1 MKVVA
6 MLGGLGSQ
14 MFKYAF
20 YLALREETG
29 EECQID
35 TTPFRVMKMWNGY
48 ELERIFG
55 IRTEDIGK
63 KWKNEERYR
72 NNRKTK
78 WTLEGSVFALNDME
92 KKKKK
97 VLFYRRGI
105 CVRWRGKNGF
115 LRVVSTMK
123 LILRSRVVLW
133 FSARNHSGDTYPEGF
148 LERKESA
155 YFGEFDHRS
164 DFYFRKYRSLV
175 KETFRFPDFV
185 KEQNREI
192 AGRMMEGNSVALHVR
207 RGDHMYDNGDL
218 FQSGYFAKAVN
229 FIKNYT
235 KEKQIFY
242 IFSGEMEWCRE
253 HLRELGLDDSD
264 EVVYVDWNCGEESF
278 RDMQLMTYCQ
288 HNILPISS
296 FSWWGYYLSN
306 AKNKIVCAPKG
317 YWLEVEHHF

>member
-1 MKVVA
+1 M
-6 MLGGLGSQ
+6 
-14 MFKYAF
+14 
-20 YLALREETG
+20 
-29 EECQID
+29 
-35 TTPFRVMKMWNGY
+35 
-48 ELERIFG
+48 
-55 IRTEDIGK
+55 
-63 KWKNEERYR
+63 
-72 NNRKTK
+72 
-78 WTLEGSVFALNDME
+78 
-92 KKKKK
+92 
-97 VLFYRRGI
+97 
-105 CVRWRGKNGF
+105 
-115 LRVVSTMK
+115 
-123 LILRSRVVLW
+123 
-133 FSARNHSGDTYPEGF
+133 
-148 LERKESA
+148 
-155 YFGEFDHRS
+155 
-164 DFYFRKYRSLV
+164 
-175 KETFRFPDFV
+175 KETFRVPDFV